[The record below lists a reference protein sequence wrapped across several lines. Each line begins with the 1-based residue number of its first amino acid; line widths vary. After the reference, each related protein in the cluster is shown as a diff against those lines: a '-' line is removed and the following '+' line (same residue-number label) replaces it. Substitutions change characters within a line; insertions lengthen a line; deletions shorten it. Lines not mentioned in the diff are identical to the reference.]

1 MGVGC
6 ALGDSMGFVLLTGC
20 EPAHAMPA
28 STASPALVLFVHS
41 TGTGPFM
48 WSRHLADLPVGLA
61 PLTPANLG
69 YSPATALPAGQ
80 ASTVADEVAH
90 LRAQI
95 PEGTEAVHLGG
106 HSYGGLVA
114 MSLAQALA
122 AEGRVAVRSLW
133 LYEPVLF
140 APLKA
145 DEAGL
150 PPDVARE
157 VAWLYSDPLFLRED
171 HGGSEA
177 WLQGFV
183 DYWNQ
188 PGAWAALPD
197 KARAMA
203 RQVGWKMFQEVR
215 CVAREAQDFA
225 HYRFAI
231 PLTLVRGEHT
241 TPPAREMLHRL
252 ATVNP
257 HAEVTVL
264 PGVGHMGVVSATEA
278 VGQSLRAHW
287 QRALA

>member
-1 MGVGC
+1 MP
-6 ALGDSMGFVLLTGC
+6 DS
-20 EPAHAMPA
+20 PA
-28 STASPALVLFVHS
+28 SAHSATPPTLALFVHS

-48 WSRHLADLPVGLA
+48 WSRHLADLPEGLA
-61 PLTPANLG
+61 PLAPANLG
-69 YSPATALPAGQ
+69 YSADTALPHGQ
-80 ASTVADEVAH
+80 PSTVADEVAH
-90 LRAQI
+90 LRAHI
-95 PEGTEAVHLGG
+95 PEGTTAVHLGG

-140 APLKA
+140 APLRA
-145 DEAGL
+145 EEASL

-157 VAWLYSDPLFLRED
+157 VAWLYSDPLFLRDE

-203 RQVGWKMFQEVR
+203 RMVGWKMYQEVR
-215 CVAREAQDFA
+215 CVSREAQGFA
-225 HYRFAI
+225 HYRFHV
-231 PLTLVRGEHT
+231 PLTLVQGEHT
-241 TPPAREMLHRL
+241 TPPAREMVRRL
-252 ATVNP
+252 AAVNP
-257 HAEVTVL
+257 QAEVRVL
-264 PGVGHMGVVSATEA
+264 PGVGHMGVVSAPEA
-278 VGQSLRAHW
+278 VGESLRAHW
-287 QRALA
+287 QRALV